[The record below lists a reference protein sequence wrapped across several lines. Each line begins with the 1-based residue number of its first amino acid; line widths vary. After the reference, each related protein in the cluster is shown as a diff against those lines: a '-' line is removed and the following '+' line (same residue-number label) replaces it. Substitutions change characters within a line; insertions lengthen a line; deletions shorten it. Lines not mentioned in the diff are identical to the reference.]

1 MIPETIHN
9 HPVVDTDQCQF
20 TCITECFITEKM
32 ELLSGISHELR
43 TPVSILK
50 SNIQLLKDSNF
61 SLNKE
66 IKEECITL
74 CSDSIESLTGF
85 LDSIQLISRSL
96 RYGLTAKISFF
107 RVKQVSCKLFFNLS
121 KQNLDFKR
129 LKITWELETTMI
141 SSDLNYLRQI
151 ILNLCTNA
159 LKYSQEKVSLR
170 VQTNHND
177 LIIVIQ
183 DWGIGIPQEDIR
195 LIFNPFYRSKNTTK
209 IPGAGLGLAE
219 VKALTDCMNGKIY
232 VSSELLNGTII
243 KIVMPHGLSI

>member
-1 MIPETIHN
+1 MILETIHN
-9 HPVVDTDQCQF
+9 HPLADTDQYQF
-20 TCITECFITEKM
+20 TCITECLTTDKL

-50 SNIQLLKDSNF
+50 SNIQLLKDLNS

-66 IKEECITL
+66 IKEECISL
-74 CSDSIESLTGF
+74 CSDSIESLTNF
-85 LDSIQLISRSL
+85 LDSIQLINRSQ
-96 RYGLTAKISFF
+96 RYGLTPKISLF
-107 RVKQVSCKLFFNLS
+107 RVKQVSCKLFLNLS

-129 LKITWELETTMI
+129 LEITWNLGTTMI

-151 ILNLCTNA
+151 LQNLCANA
-159 LKYSQEKVSLR
+159 LKYSREKVSLR

-177 LIIVIQ
+177 LIIMIQ
-183 DWGIGIPQEDIR
+183 DKGIGIPQEDIM
-195 LIFNPFYRSKNTTK
+195 LIFNPFYRSKNATK

-232 VSSELLNGTII
+232 ISSELLNGTII
-243 KIVMPHGLSI
+243 KIVIPHGLSI